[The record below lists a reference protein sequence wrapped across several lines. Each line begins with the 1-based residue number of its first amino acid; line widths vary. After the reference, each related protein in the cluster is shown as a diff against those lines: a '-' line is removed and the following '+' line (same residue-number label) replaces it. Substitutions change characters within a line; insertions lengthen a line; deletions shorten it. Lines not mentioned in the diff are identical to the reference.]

1 MRYHAH
7 VGTNEEQATADEFD
21 RLVHD
26 ADHSLNTLVSEYEQ
40 LETVYREAT
49 TTDEAVM
56 EVVNTTSLPRAL
68 ITTVT
73 SAR

>member
-1 MRYHAH
+1 
-7 VGTNEEQATADEFD
+7 VGTNEEQAAADEFD

-26 ADHSLNTLVSEYEQ
+26 ADHSLDTLIREYER

-49 TTDEAVM
+49 TSDEVVT

-68 ITTVT
+68 ITTAT